1 MKSMTGFGS
10 VEGKVGQGRLYIEIK
25 SINHRYREINF
36 RMPGKMTSLE
46 HLIRSVIQT
55 KIARGKCDIY
65 IRENEK
71 ICKSTQLTVNVALA
85 KQFNDC
91 LTQLEKSLA
100 LPKTNN
106 PIQFM
111 DLNKIISVEEVHID
125 YEKWWKQIETLVNRA
140 LTQLTRMRQKEGIN
154 IRKDQKLRLK
164 HLLRLVKQ
172 IDKTIKKAQSNQPK
186 KLREKINASVGEGVF
201 DEQRFQNEVV
211 FMISKQ
217 DISEEIVRLYSHIK
231 QYAALI
237 DDKGLVGRK
246 IDFLLQEMN
255 REINTIGSKSSGV
268 AISEYVVEAKSELE
282 RLREQIQNIE

>member
-1 MKSMTGFGS
+1 MTGFGS